1 MKHEKYWNLF
11 LEKELSFYDIKT
23 RKYLKKGYLHF
34 DNRIWFPEF
43 QDNFKKFIYNV
54 DKVSSH
60 SFFPFLKVTLE
71 TKRIKYNPKIHRR
84 QLKPKERPICYAAHF
99 DALIYSFYST
109 YLSEKYEEFVLQ
121 NKLEKSVLA

>member
-1 MKHEKYWNLF
+1 MKILVMKYEEYWELF
-11 LEKELSFYDIKT
+11 LKKEMNFYDIES

-43 QDNFKKFIYNV
+43 KDSLKKFILNPAS
-54 DKVSSH
+54 VSSH
-60 SFFPFLKVTLE
+60 SFLPFLKVILE
-71 TKRIKYNPKIHRR
+71 TKRIKFNPSVHRR

-109 YLSEKYEEFVLQ
+109 YLSE
-121 NKLEKSVLA
+121 